1 MKSDV
6 PLLLRYGG
14 IGLLFV
20 GILVVL
26 MMGLAWVCARDAR
39 TWPAVDGRVI
49 RSEIDVSKKIV
60 PLGRFRRTHVE
71 FYALRIEYEYEV
83 DGQRFTGDRV
93 TLAANPCGY
102 DRAEV
107 ERWTRKYPLGGTIS
121 VHYSPTHPEH
131 SVVERT
137 GGPAPWGFALGILA
151 VVGGLVMRHIG
162 KRALPPKP
170 TPARRPVRQ
179 APPPPPVQRQ
189 PVPSPQPRRPRASR
203 RTHWSIRTVGVLL
216 GLGFLLIGAACLP
229 VAVAEYTHGGVA
241 GSPGD
246 ATPAAKLAVTVIMG
260 LLVLLGA
267 WLVWIGMKRASQPVN
282 FGSPPSNAPP
292 IPPGS

>member
-1 MKSDV
+1 MKYDV

-26 MMGLAWVCARDAR
+26 MTGLAWVGARHAQ
-39 TWPAVDGRVI
+39 TWPAVEGRVI

-60 PLGRFRRTHVE
+60 PLDRIRRTHVE
-71 FYALRIEYEYEV
+71 FYALRIKYEYEV

-107 ERWTRKYPLGGTIS
+107 ERWTRKYPLGAKIP

-137 GGPAPWGFALGILA
+137 RLGRGA
-151 VVGGLVMRHIG
+151 GLV
-162 KRALPPKP
+162 
-170 TPARRPVRQ
+170 AR
-179 APPPPPVQRQ
+179 
-189 PVPSPQPRRPRASR
+189 
-203 RTHWSIRTVGVLL
+203 
-216 GLGFLLIGAACLP
+216 
-229 VAVAEYTHGGVA
+229 
-241 GSPGD
+241 
-246 ATPAAKLAVTVIMG
+246 
-260 LLVLLGA
+260 
-267 WLVWIGMKRASQPVN
+267 
-282 FGSPPSNAPP
+282 
-292 IPPGS
+292 